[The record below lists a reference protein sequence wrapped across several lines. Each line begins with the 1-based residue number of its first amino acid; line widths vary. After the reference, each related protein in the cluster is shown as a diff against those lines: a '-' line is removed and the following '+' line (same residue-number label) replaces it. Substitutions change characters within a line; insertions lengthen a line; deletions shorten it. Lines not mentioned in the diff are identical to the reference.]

1 MNVKQSQ
8 FGIRTSLENFA
19 QYDKIKVFPL
29 YAIGNWGKPK
39 YFDFFLNIQKNI
51 IFAPKKWQKTP
62 NLDWEILQIDVIFG
76 SKY

>member
-1 MNVKQSQ
+1 MNEKQSQ
-8 FGIRTSLENFA
+8 FGFRTSLDNFA

-29 YAIGNWGKPK
+29 YAIGNLGKTK
-39 YFDFFLNIQKNI
+39 IFCFFSEYS
-51 IFAPKKWQKTP
+51 KKHYLCPEKMAKTP